1 MTQEIP
7 RLEEILRR
15 ADLPRYTGLQRS
27 QTDELIKQGR
37 FPKPI
42 RLSARRIGWLKRD
55 VAAWQHQRLV
65 ARDSKGGK

>member
-1 MTQEIP
+1 MTQEVP

-15 ADLPRYTGLQRS
+15 TDLPRYTGLQRS

-42 RLSARRIGWLKRD
+42 RLSARRIGWLKRE
-55 VAAWQHQRLV
+55 VAAWQQQRLV
-65 ARDSKGGK
+65 ARDTKGDK